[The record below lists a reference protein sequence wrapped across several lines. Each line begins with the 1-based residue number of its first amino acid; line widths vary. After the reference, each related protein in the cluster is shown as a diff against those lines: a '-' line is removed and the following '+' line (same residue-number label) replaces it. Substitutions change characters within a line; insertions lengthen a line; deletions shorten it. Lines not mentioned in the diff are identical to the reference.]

1 MVQIVNKDGTGCEV
15 KWYRLLRRLVLV
27 VREDGAG
34 C

>member
-1 MVQIVNKDGTGCEV
+1 MVQVVNKDGTGCDV

-27 VREDGAG
+27 VRYDGTS